1 MLSSLEA
8 FFDPASNL
16 LIFYMVAPDPD
27 QTGTARASQY
37 AVLSSTSSAE
47 TASAVLVAV
56 VDVRYPG
63 TWGAA
68 RIPKGHNSIRVRA
81 FSRADSSDDITLTI
95 VETGSFEQTCVAIAW
110 SSADDGGVR
119 CRQFD
124 GLLSEDDILR
134 NLSNQ
139 YGDRLLWATSY
150 GRSRLNAAGTAF
162 EIAPAKLLWPIP
174 GGLGIEA
181 LPMRWEAPP
190 SDRFGHDQPVV
201 LARMNE
207 KLPRAA
213 LRLHLSAAIRA
224 NKLSLHQISLVHV
237 MHQRLFLERINQA
250 RADENDKEAIARIVP
265 LTLQKIRGWL
275 NADVPIHALDAPHGL
290 LVLNLS
296 GETSA
301 LAEAGIIVRWAVDQ
315 SSIDVEFNNAVLGDD
330 LGIAFVSAR
339 DGDLSVI
346 PLDPKS
352 DRRLRLFRMRK
363 DRLDALQL
371 DTVDGLPRE
380 ILQKAARTSLGTD
393 AEVTPAPPVSGRW
406 GGLGRKIG
414 LPMGLDRLGLGSRGP
429 VAGLMVLAW
438 ADWGPRAARDGE
450 PATVEAHT
458 RFWRAPALVAALR
471 RSQNVSNRDQILNET
486 SIDSDEALPRQIA
499 EAMGG
504 ADLVPTVATVDEWES
519 IWSVM
524 SDGDTARQLATAR
537 ISLAGFTKD
546 IVVARNVAAV
556 MSDERRVEVAQES
569 YEDRGSVEATPLL
582 EYLNLRRKGEWSNFT
597 TATVLTKS
605 ILAIEEIP
613 LPSPPVPSLVRDTR
627 DLATVRASV
636 ERLLES
642 AAKAVPPFARLDA
655 LKADLKERA
664 QNNRIDRRILRL
676 LEQQLREYDDSPDMD
691 TLAGEVISALD
702 SWAGLDDFADKMKPR
717 LRRGLGNGARRKRD
731 IVQDLLNRVPR
742 LPKLEESDNEFNR
755 YRKDINRSITDRIKR
770 DKRAQSDLAE
780 LPENLAA
787 YGDILFHHRAW
798 LALTSFAA
806 KHESDPALRSDVAEL
821 RQRIRTW
828 PLDAAE
834 IWDVASDIATRLPYG
849 GRTMLSNAAVPPK
862 L

>member
-8 FFDPASNL
+8 FFDASSNL
-16 LIFYMVAPDPD
+16 LVFYMVAPDPD
-27 QTGTARASQY
+27 LTGAAHASQY
-37 AVLSSTSSAE
+37 AVLSSTSSTE
-47 TASAVLVAV
+47 TASTVLVAV

-81 FSRADSSDDITLTI
+81 FSRTDSSDDITLTI
-95 VETGSFEQTCVAIAW
+95 VETDGFEQTCVAIGW
-110 SSADDGGVR
+110 SSADDGGIR

-124 GLLSEDDILR
+124 GLLFEDEILR
-134 NLSNQ
+134 NLSSQ

-174 GGLGIEA
+174 GGLGVEA
-181 LPMRWEAPP
+181 LPMRWDAPP
-190 SDRFGHDQPVV
+190 PDRLGYDQPVV
-201 LARMNE
+201 LGNMND

-224 NKLSLHQISLVHV
+224 NKLSLHRINLVHV

-250 RADENDKEAIARIVP
+250 RADEKDKEVAAKIVP
-265 LTLQKIRGWL
+265 LTLQKIREWL
-275 NADVPIHALDAPHGL
+275 RADVPIHALDAPDSL

-301 LAEAGIIVRWAVDQ
+301 LVEAGIIVRWAVDH
-315 SSIDVEFNNAVLGDD
+315 SSIDVEFSNAVLGDN

-339 DGDLSVI
+339 EGDLSVI

-352 DRRLRLFRMRK
+352 DRRLRLFRMRR
-363 DRLDALQL
+363 DRLEPLQL
-371 DTVDGLPRE
+371 ETIDGLPRE

-393 AEVTPAPPVSGRW
+393 TEVTPAPPVSGRW
-406 GGLGRKIG
+406 AGLGRKIG
-414 LPMGLDRLGLGSRGP
+414 LPIGLDGLGLGSRSP

-438 ADWGPRAARDGE
+438 TDGGPRAARDGDT
-450 PATVEAHT
+450 ATVEAHT

-471 RSQNVSNRDQILNET
+471 QSQNISNRDQILSET

-504 ADLVPTVATVDEWES
+504 ADLVPQVATVDEWER
-519 IWSVM
+519 IWLVM
-524 SDGDTARQLATAR
+524 SDGDTARRLAVAR
-537 ISLAGFTKD
+537 ISLAGFNGN
-546 IVVARNVAAV
+546 IGAARNVAAV
-556 MSDERRVEVAQES
+556 MGEERRVEDAQQA
-569 YEDRGSVEATPLL
+569 YEDRGFAEATPLL
-582 EYLNLRRKGEWSNFT
+582 EYLDLRRKGEWSSFT
-597 TATVLTKS
+597 TATGLTKS
-605 ILAIEEIP
+605 ILAIEENP
-613 LPSPPVPSLVRDTR
+613 PPVVPLSVRDTR

-655 LKADLKERA
+655 LRADLKERER
-664 QNNRIDRRILRL
+664 NNRLDRPFLRL
-676 LEQQLREYDDSPDMD
+676 LEQQLREFNDLPDTD
-691 TLAGEVISALD
+691 TLVGEVISALD
-702 SWAGLDDFADKMKPR
+702 SWAGLDDFANKMKPR
-717 LRRGLGNGARRKRD
+717 LRRGLGDGTRRKRD
-731 IVQDLLNRVPR
+731 IVQDLLNRVR

-755 YRKDINRSITDRIKR
+755 HRKDIHRSITDRIKR

-806 KHESDPALRSDVAEL
+806 THESDPTLRSDVVEL

-834 IWDVASDIATRLPYG
+834 IWKVASDIATRLPYG
-849 GRTMLSNAAVPPK
+849 GRSTLSNAAVPPK